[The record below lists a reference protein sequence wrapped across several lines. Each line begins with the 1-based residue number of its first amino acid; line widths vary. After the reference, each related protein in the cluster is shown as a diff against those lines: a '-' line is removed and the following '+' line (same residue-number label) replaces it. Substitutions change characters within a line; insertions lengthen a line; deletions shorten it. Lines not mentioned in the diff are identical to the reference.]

1 MQFES
6 QNLVIKRGEVY
17 ERQSEIRNRVV
28 SELQPIIE
36 KNGIMGGKP
45 SRYGVGVTMTLFV
58 VDKMEWYVKDDDN
71 TIDLEGTI
79 KALNRLTSIL
89 VDGLA
94 EKFRHHL

>member
-1 MQFES
+1 
-6 QNLVIKRGEVY
+6 
-17 ERQSEIRNRVV
+17 
-28 SELQPIIE
+28 
-36 KNGIMGGKP
+36 MGGKP

-94 EKFRHHL
+94 EKIRHHL